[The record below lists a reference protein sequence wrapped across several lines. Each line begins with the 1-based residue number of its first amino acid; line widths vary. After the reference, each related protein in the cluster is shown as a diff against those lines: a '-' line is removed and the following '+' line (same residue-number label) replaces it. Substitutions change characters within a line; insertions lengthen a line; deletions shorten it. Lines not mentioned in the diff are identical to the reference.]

1 MIRTQYPKIIPLIW
15 DDMLRTWPASS
26 IATSELSDY
35 IEPVIWVYGDN
46 ITRLVPLSYW
56 YWYDKFFLAL
66 MEHTSRLQLSN
77 FKLNCILFVT
87 GISSIFET
95 YG

>member
-1 MIRTQYPKIIPLIW
+1 MTLFVLRHHSSIHFFFSEIFLHHVKTVSKMIRTQYPKIIPLIW

-56 YWYDKFFLAL
+56 YWYDKFFWL
-66 MEHTSRLQLSN
+66 
-77 FKLNCILFVT
+77 
-87 GISSIFET
+87 
-95 YG
+95 